1 MAARDDE
8 SRDDE
13 RARYGPARSS
23 RSLLGSCTLYSSV
36 PASGLGTPGSVI
48 SLLLSSPS
56 LSTSGPVPSRSGLRA
71 MRHQV
76 STVCI
81 LEITIRVRFA
91 FVYIFLVGNERLTRR
106 RATDLRVVR
115 LTGADD
121 RTSAAPTR
129 RGGALY
135 CSSRLPVRAAH
146 ATRHRCMDG
155 TYSMRR
161 SRRAAPITCLN
172 QLTYVCTVSYSSTCT
187 NSYNDTRLTIHV
199 ERAPRRAGSCRAD
212 VLRPCRAETRLVRKH
227 GACHRMRKYN
237 HKMPPPPQAGLVERP
252 PVASASVTKR
262 FACFSRIRMDGP
274 ALAESGCGP
283 GSTPPSRR
291 CGLSGHS

>member
-106 RATDLRVVR
+106 RATDLRVAR

-146 ATRHRCMDG
+146 AT
-155 TYSMRR
+155 
-161 SRRAAPITCLN
+161 APMHGRDI
-172 QLTYVCTVSYSSTCT
+172 QYASFS
-187 NSYNDTRLTIHV
+187 
-199 ERAPRRAGSCRAD
+199 AGSPHHVSQSTHVRMYRI
-212 VLRPCRAETRLVRKH
+212 VLEY
-227 GACHRMRKYN
+227 MY
-237 HKMPPPPQAGLVERP
+237 
-252 PVASASVTKR
+252 
-262 FACFSRIRMDGP
+262 
-274 ALAESGCGP
+274 
-283 GSTPPSRR
+283 
-291 CGLSGHS
+291 